1 MVAWWPDLLD
11 KDVIGALSVPV
22 VPRVVSSAVPG
33 RTPDML
39 SCGWRCFRWRCSFI
53 WFPIIQNLKDENV
66 CGLSGLD
73 LFHSGPIGFMFHLQ
87 FSPHTVVRIGQR
99 RQT

>member
-1 MVAWWPDLLD
+1 MVAQWPDLLD

-39 SCGWRCFRWRCSFI
+39 SCGWRCFR
-53 WFPIIQNLKDENV
+53 
-66 CGLSGLD
+66 
-73 LFHSGPIGFMFHLQ
+73 
-87 FSPHTVVRIGQR
+87 
-99 RQT
+99 